1 MGKILQTL
9 GYGALAIIGLFVVLL
24 LFSSLMI
31 ATDLTKQELIDKYA
45 NEKSFFYFLPSGA
58 EVHIRDQGN
67 KDKPPLFL
75 LHGSNASLHTWEPL
89 VAQLKDDY
97 RLISFDLP
105 GHGLTGATPQEDYS
119 NIAMANFTR
128 EVIELYDFKSV
139 TLVGNS
145 MGGGVALRYALMHP
159 REVDA
164 LVLVSSGGMER
175 DENDSSV
182 GAFAL
187 VGSDIALRLMRYFTP
202 RFLVA
207 DTLEGVV
214 ADPDNFATDEMVTRY
229 WELLRMAGSRDASI
243 KRFSESHLEPSL
255 EPLLRAVDPATLLIW
270 GSQDRLIDPK
280 YGIAMN
286 TQIIGSLLKLYPQ
299 AGHLAHEEMPEKT
312 AADIRTF
319 LDRALYTE

>member
-1 MGKILQTL
+1 MGRILKAI
-9 GYGALAIIGLFVVLL
+9 GYGALAIVGLFVVLL

-31 ATDLTKQELIDKYA
+31 ASDLTKQGLIDKYV

-67 KDKPPLFL
+67 KDKPPVFL

-105 GHGLTGATPQEDYS
+105 GHGLTGATSQEDYS

-128 EVIELYDFKSV
+128 EVIELYDFNSV

-145 MGGGVALRYALMHP
+145 MGGGVALRYALMYP
-159 REVDA
+159 REVNA
-164 LVLVSSGGMER
+164 LVLVSSGGIER
-175 DENDSSV
+175 DEGDSSV

-187 VGSDIALRLMRYFTP
+187 VSSDIALRLMRYFTP

-207 DTLEGVV
+207 HTLEGVV
-214 ADPDNFATDEMVTRY
+214 ADPDNFVTDEMVTRY

-243 KRFSESHLEPSL
+243 KRFSEANLEPSL

-286 TQIIGSLLKLYPQ
+286 TLIIGSLLKLYPQ
-299 AGHLAHEEMPEKT
+299 AGHLAHEEMPEQT
-312 AADIRTF
+312 AADIRAF
-319 LDRALYTE
+319 LNRALYTE

>member
-1 MGKILQTL
+1 MGRLLQII
-9 GYGALAIIGLFVVLL
+9 GYSLLAVIGLFVVLL

-45 NEKSFFYFLPSGA
+45 NEKSFFYFLPSGV
-58 EVHIRDQGN
+58 EVHVRDQGN
-67 KDKPPLFL
+67 KNKPPLFL

-145 MGGGVALRYALMHP
+145 MGGAVALRYALMYP

-175 DENDSSV
+175 NDDDGSV

-187 VGSDIALRLMRYFTP
+187 VGSEIALRLMRYFTP

-207 DTLEGVV
+207 STLEGVV
-214 ADPDNFATDEMVTRY
+214 ADPDNFVTDEMVTRY

-243 KRFSESHLEPSL
+243 KRFSESGLEPSL
-255 EPLLRAVDPATLLIW
+255 ELILRAVDPATLLIW

-299 AGHLAHEEMPEKT
+299 AGHLAHEELPEQT
-312 AADIRTF
+312 AADIRAF

>member
-1 MGKILQTL
+1 MPLLLDPFSVQKLATPSAKFSCDVSRTDALYPLWGESQTSVTL
-9 GYGALAIIGLFVVLL
+9 LAIIGLFVVLL

-67 KDKPPLFL
+67 KDKPPVFL

-145 MGGGVALRYALMHP
+145 MGGAWRCA
-159 REVDA
+159 
-164 LVLVSSGGMER
+164 
-175 DENDSSV
+175 
-182 GAFAL
+182 
-187 VGSDIALRLMRYFTP
+187 MR
-202 RFLVA
+202 
-207 DTLEGVV
+207 
-214 ADPDNFATDEMVTRY
+214 
-229 WELLRMAGSRDASI
+229 
-243 KRFSESHLEPSL
+243 
-255 EPLLRAVDPATLLIW
+255 
-270 GSQDRLIDPK
+270 
-280 YGIAMN
+280 
-286 TQIIGSLLKLYPQ
+286 
-299 AGHLAHEEMPEKT
+299 
-312 AADIRTF
+312 
-319 LDRALYTE
+319 

>member
-1 MGKILQTL
+1 MGRILKAI
-9 GYGALAIIGLFVVLL
+9 GYGALAIVGLFVVLL

-31 ATDLTKQELIDKYA
+31 ASDLTKQGLIDKYV

-67 KDKPPLFL
+67 KDKPPIFL

-105 GHGLTGATPQEDYS
+105 GHGLTGATSQEDYS

-128 EVIELYDFKSV
+128 EVIELYDFNSV

-145 MGGGVALRYALMHP
+145 MGGGVALRYALMYP
-159 REVDA
+159 REVNA
-164 LVLVSSGGMER
+164 LVLVSSGGIER
-175 DENDSSV
+175 DEGDSSV

-187 VGSDIALRLMRYFTP
+187 VSSDIALRLMRYFTP

-207 DTLEGVV
+207 HTLEGVV
-214 ADPDNFATDEMVTRY
+214 ADPDNFVTDEMVTRY

-243 KRFSESHLEPSL
+243 KRFSEANLEPSL

-286 TQIIGSLLKLYPQ
+286 TLIIGSLLKLYPQ
-299 AGHLAHEEMPEKT
+299 AGHLAHEEMPEQT
-312 AADIRTF
+312 AADIRAF
-319 LDRALYTE
+319 LNRALYTE

>member
-1 MGKILQTL
+1 MGRLLQII
-9 GYGALAIIGLFVVLL
+9 GYSLLAVIGLFVVLL

-45 NEKSFFYFLPSGA
+45 NEKSFFYFLPSGV
-58 EVHIRDQGN
+58 EVHVRDQGN
-67 KDKPPLFL
+67 KNKPPLFL

-145 MGGGVALRYALMHP
+145 MGGAVALRYALMYP

-175 DENDSSV
+175 NDDDGSV

-187 VGSDIALRLMRYFTP
+187 VGSEIALRLMRYFTP

-207 DTLEGVV
+207 STLDGVV
-214 ADPDNFATDEMVTRY
+214 ADPDNFVTDEMVTRY

-243 KRFSESHLEPSL
+243 KRFSESGLEPSL
-255 EPLLRAVDPATLLIW
+255 EPILRAVDPATLLIW

-299 AGHLAHEEMPEKT
+299 AGHLAHEELPEQT
-312 AADIRTF
+312 AADIRAF

>member
-1 MGKILQTL
+1 
-9 GYGALAIIGLFVVLL
+9 
-24 LFSSLMI
+24 
-31 ATDLTKQELIDKYA
+31 LTKQGLIDKYV

-67 KDKPPLFL
+67 KDKPPVFL

-105 GHGLTGATPQEDYS
+105 GHGLTGATSQEDYS

-128 EVIELYDFKSV
+128 EVIELYDFNSV

-145 MGGGVALRYALMHP
+145 MGGGVALRYALMYP
-159 REVDA
+159 REVNA
-164 LVLVSSGGMER
+164 LVLVSSGGIER
-175 DENDSSV
+175 DEGDSSV

-187 VGSDIALRLMRYFTP
+187 VSSDIALRLMRYFTP

-207 DTLEGVV
+207 HTLEGVV
-214 ADPDNFATDEMVTRY
+214 ADPDNFVTDEMVTRY

-243 KRFSESHLEPSL
+243 KRFSEANLEPSL

-286 TQIIGSLLKLYPQ
+286 TLIIGSLLKLYPQ
-299 AGHLAHEEMPEKT
+299 AGHLAHEEMPEQT
-312 AADIRTF
+312 AADIRAF
-319 LDRALYTE
+319 LNRALYTE